1 MSLQD
6 PELSWAEL
14 GGIAPM
20 SSAMIFADRCP
31 PTFGSSP
38 HLVQGLIA
46 GGHGA
51 LLKAV
56 EGAEDSTAGGRADM
70 SGSGACPLLDGAVSG
85 ADVVVGIAASG
96 RTPYVWGALAE
107 AKRVGATTAL
117 LCFNPVRLCACW
129 PRCARADGAWGVRSA
144 GGAGGA
150 QDGGRRG
157 RTARPRDGH

>member
-1 MSLQD
+1 M
-6 PELSWAEL
+6 
-14 GGIAPM
+14 GCIAPM
-20 SSAMIFADRCP
+20 TSATIFADRCP

-70 SGSGACPLLDGAVSG
+70 SGSGACPLLEGAVSG
-85 ADVVVGIAASG
+85 ADVVLGIAASG

-117 LCFNPVRLCACW
+117 LCFNPVRLSSCLSGEGCH
-129 PRCARADGAWGVRSA
+129 GVRGLTA
-144 GGAGGA
+144 LGFAV
-150 QDGGRRG
+150 GRRCW
-157 RTARPRDGH
+157 RRSRWRAARQHSQTT